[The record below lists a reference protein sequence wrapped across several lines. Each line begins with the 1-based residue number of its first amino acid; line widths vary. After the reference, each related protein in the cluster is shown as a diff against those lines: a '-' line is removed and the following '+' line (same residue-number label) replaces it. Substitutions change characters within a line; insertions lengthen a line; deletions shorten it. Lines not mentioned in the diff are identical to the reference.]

1 MKKIIRR
8 GAAATLAAVTL
19 VTSAAVPV
27 RAAAPR
33 VQVDETMYVNLDY
46 YGTATQI
53 NVVKGCTT
61 NGLTEYTDYGTYDK
75 VVNMTDDTA
84 PEIGDGTVTWKLP
97 DKNSRFYYQCTMPKN
112 SVDLPWTFDVS
123 YKLNGVE
130 ADASKLA
137 GASGL
142 VEVNVKATPNENAKV
157 YYKNN
162 MMLTVLVPVDM
173 EKCYSVDAPGA
184 QVQSVGSY
192 QAAMFA
198 ALPGEDG
205 DFTVRVGTDNYESI
219 GIIMMM
225 VPGTLDDLNH
235 IKDLKEAKDT
245 WREDG
250 NKMYDSMNELLKTM
264 ESMKSEVSS
273 VKGGLANLDQ
283 ARGTV
288 SANRKQIEALSTQ
301 ALSDLQAVTDQT
313 TVMIPYLQTARDAV
327 TDINSNTQAISN
339 TMEDMQDELDR
350 LYDRLG
356 SLSKSLKSASSELN
370 GGLVSQQTQ
379 EEIEKDLAQKT
390 AEIQKI
396 LEQLDKLLGQGNTS
410 LAVTE
415 QEIGSLNQSLATLDG
430 TKLKRI
436 RKTKS
441 VEKEEASAA
450 PDAVAG
456 AGDGQTARAAGGA
469 GSTDSADDA
478 DHATTTS
485 SANTTDDAEKVG
497 VAAGAS
503 VSGAEESDS
512 RDSAGRDAAGAGI
525 VSGAAGNQA
534 EKTAESVTKTE
545 EKKENDASTADKTE
559 TGSAKN
565 SGSVSEDTSSSQDAE
580 VNAFGTEVSAD
591 ALTVGPSGEPGS
603 GGVNDASW
611 EDEIGNAEDDVEEA
625 LESLSATGYSAGA
638 MSLVEA
644 TKGIF
649 QQVEQAQ
656 KTAKTIV
663 NQVNG
668 AFQTAG
674 DITGKTGSTL
684 SALRSSTDELINL
697 LDDMRVLIDTTDK
710 YVPTMLDSLSDSEEL
725 MNRLTK
731 ALYTTHDMLSLLND
745 TLISAGD
752 SLDAGTKAMLQGM
765 EKILD
770 KNLTMIDQIA
780 AVREAGESMKST
792 LDEQLDK
799 FEDENNFLNMDPEAD
814 KISFTSSKNP
824 SPNSVQ
830 IVLRTDEISEDDEAT
845 DISDQEADG
854 SSDEGPLKRMWNVLV
869 AIVKAIIEI
878 FQNR

>member
-8 GAAATLAAVTL
+8 GAAATLAAG
-19 VTSAAVPV
+19 AAVPV

-97 DKNSRFYYQCTMPKN
+97 EKNSRFYYQCTMPKN

-142 VEVNVKATPNENAKV
+142 VEVNVKATPNEKAKA

-162 MMLTVLVPVDM
+162 MVLTVLVPVDM

-205 DFTVRVGTDNYESI
+205 DFTVRVGTDNYENI
-219 GIIMMM
+219 GVIMMM
-225 VPGTLDDLNH
+225 VPGTLDELNR

-250 NKMYDSMNELLKTM
+250 NKMYDSMNALLKTM
-264 ESMKSEVSS
+264 ESMKSDVSS

-301 ALSDLQAVTDQT
+301 ALADLQAVTDQT

-327 TDINSNTQAISN
+327 TDINSNTQALSN

-356 SLSKSLKSASSELN
+356 SLSKSLRSASDELN
-370 GGLVSQQTQ
+370 KGLVSQQTQ
-379 EEIEKDLAQKT
+379 DAIEKDIVQRT
-390 AEIQKI
+390 AEVQKI
-396 LEQLDKLLGQGNTS
+396 LEELDKLLGQGNTS

-415 QEIGSLNQSLATLDG
+415 QGIGSLNQSLATLDG
-430 TKLKRI
+430 MKLKRI
-436 RKTKS
+436 RKMKS
-441 VEKEEASAA
+441 AEKEETSVSSEAAS
-450 PDAVAG
+450 G
-456 AGDGQTARAAGGA
+456 NGNGQTAGAAGSA
-469 GSTDSADDA
+469 DITDSAGAA
-478 DHATTTS
+478 DHAKTTG
-485 SANTTDDAEKVG
+485 SANTTDDAEM
-497 VAAGAS
+497 AAGTSAS
-503 VSGAEESDS
+503 GSAGTESK
-512 RDSAGRDAAGAGI
+512 DSAEQEAAGAGSA
-525 VSGAAGNQA
+525 SGAAGNQA
-534 EKTAESVTKTE
+534 EKAAESATKTE
-545 EKKENDASTADKTE
+545 DK
-559 TGSAKN
+559 
-565 SGSVSEDTSSSQDAE
+565 DAE
-580 VNAFGTEVSAD
+580 VNAFGTEVSAG
-591 ALTVGPSGEPGS
+591 ALTAGPSGEPGS

-625 LESLSATGYSAGA
+625 LESLSATTYSADA
-638 MSLVEA
+638 ASLVEE

-649 QQVEQAQ
+649 QKVEQAQ

-663 NQVNG
+663 NKVNG
-668 AFQTAG
+668 AFKTAG

-725 MNRLTK
+725 MNRLTR

-752 SLDAGTKAMLQGM
+752 SLDAGTKATLQGM

-770 KNLTMIDQIA
+770 KNLTMIDQLA
-780 AVREAGESMKST
+780 AVREAGEDMKST
-792 LDEQLDK
+792 LDEQIDK
-799 FEDENNFLNMDPEAD
+799 FEDENNFLNIDPEAE

-830 IVLRTDEISEDDEAT
+830 IVLRTDEISDDDEST

-854 SSDEGPLKRMWNVLV
+854 SSEEGPLKRMWNVLV

>member
-97 DKNSRFYYQCTMPKN
+97 EKNSRFYYQCTMPKN

-142 VEVNVKATPNENAKV
+142 VEVNVKATPNEEAKA

-162 MMLTVLVPVDM
+162 MVLTVLVPVDM

-205 DFTVRVGTDNYESI
+205 DFTVRVGTDKYENI
-219 GIIMMM
+219 GVIMMM
-225 VPGTLDDLNH
+225 VPGTLDELNR

-250 NKMYDSMNELLKTM
+250 NKMYDSMNALLKTM
-264 ESMKSEVSS
+264 ESMKSDVSG

-301 ALSDLQAVTDQT
+301 ALADLQAVTDQT
-313 TVMIPYLQTARDAV
+313 TVMIPYLQTARDTV
-327 TDINSNTQAISN
+327 TDINSNTQALSN

-356 SLSKSLKSASSELN
+356 GLSKSLRSAADELN
-370 GGLVSQQTQ
+370 KGLLSQQSQ
-379 EEIEKDLAQKT
+379 EAIEKELAQKT
-390 AEIQKI
+390 AETQKI
-396 LEQLDKLLGQGNTS
+396 LEQIDQLLGEGTTS
-410 LAVTE
+410 LTATE
-415 QEIGSLNQSLATLDG
+415 QGAESLNQSLDALDG

-436 RKTKS
+436 RKTK
-441 VEKEEASAA
+441 
-450 PDAVAG
+450 
-456 AGDGQTARAAGGA
+456 TA
-469 GSTDSADDA
+469 
-478 DHATTTS
+478 
-485 SANTTDDAEKVG
+485 N
-497 VAAGAS
+497 
-503 VSGAEESDS
+503 AEET
-512 RDSAGRDAAGAGI
+512 AA
-525 VSGAAGNQA
+525 
-534 EKTAESVTKTE
+534 
-545 EKKENDASTADKTE
+545 
-559 TGSAKN
+559 
-565 SGSVSEDTSSSQDAE
+565 DTSSSAAGTENGTEADITSGNSSEKEAAVSGTEETAEDKKDTGDSASKDSEDAQ
-580 VNAFGTEVSAD
+580 VNAFGTEASSEE
-591 ALTVGPSGEPGS
+591 LTVGPSGEPGS

-611 EDEIGNAEDDVEEA
+611 EDEIGNAEDDVEES
-625 LESLSATGYSAGA
+625 LQSLSSTTYAAGVK
-638 MSLVEA
+638 SLVES

-649 QQVEQAQ
+649 QKIEEMQ
-656 KTAKTIV
+656 KSAKEVV
-663 NQVNG
+663 NRVNG

-674 DITGKTGSTL
+674 DISGKTGSTL

-697 LDDMRVLIDTTDK
+697 LDDMRVLIETTDK

-731 ALYTTHDMLSLLND
+731 TLYTTHDMLSLLND

-752 SLDAGTKAMLQGM
+752 SLDAGTKATLQGM
-765 EKILD
+765 EKLLD
-770 KNLTMIDQIA
+770 KNLTMIDNISA
-780 AVREAGESMKST
+780 IREAGDSMKST

-830 IVLRTDEISEDDEAT
+830 IVLRTDEISDDDDAT
-845 DISDQEADG
+845 DISDQESTSD
-854 SSDEGPLKRMWNVLV
+854 SDEGPLKRMWNVLV
-869 AIVKAIIEI
+869 AIVKAIIQI

>member
-19 VTSAAVPV
+19 ITSAAVPV

-97 DKNSRFYYQCTMPKN
+97 EKNSRFYYQCTMPKN

-142 VEVNVKATPNENAKV
+142 VEVNVKATPNEKAKA

-162 MMLTVLVPVDM
+162 MVLTVLVPVDM

-205 DFTVRVGTDNYESI
+205 DFTVRVGTDNYENI
-219 GIIMMM
+219 GVIMMM
-225 VPGTLDDLNH
+225 VPGTLDELNR

-250 NKMYDSMNELLKTM
+250 NKMYDSMNALLKTM
-264 ESMKSEVSS
+264 ESMKSDVSG

-301 ALSDLQAVTDQT
+301 ALADLQAVTDQT

-327 TDINSNTQAISN
+327 TDINSNTQALSN

-356 SLSKSLKSASSELN
+356 GLSKSLRSAADELN
-370 GGLVSQQTQ
+370 KGLLSQQSQ
-379 EEIEKDLAQKT
+379 EAIEKDLAQKT
-390 AEIQKI
+390 AETQKI
-396 LEQLDKLLGQGNTS
+396 LEQIDQLLGEGTTS
-410 LAVTE
+410 LTATE
-415 QEIGSLNQSLATLDG
+415 QGAESLNQSLDALDG

-436 RKTKS
+436 RKTK
-441 VEKEEASAA
+441 
-450 PDAVAG
+450 
-456 AGDGQTARAAGGA
+456 TA
-469 GSTDSADDA
+469 
-478 DHATTTS
+478 
-485 SANTTDDAEKVG
+485 N
-497 VAAGAS
+497 
-503 VSGAEESDS
+503 AEET
-512 RDSAGRDAAGAGI
+512 AA
-525 VSGAAGNQA
+525 
-534 EKTAESVTKTE
+534 
-545 EKKENDASTADKTE
+545 
-559 TGSAKN
+559 
-565 SGSVSEDTSSSQDAE
+565 DTSSSAAGTENGTEADITSGNSSEKEAAVSGTEETAEDKKDAGDSASKDSE
-580 VNAFGTEVSAD
+580 DAQVNAFGTEASSEE
-591 ALTVGPSGEPGS
+591 LTVGPSGEPGS

-611 EDEIGNAEDDVEEA
+611 EDEIGNAEDDVEES
-625 LESLSATGYSAGA
+625 LQSLSSTTYAAGVK
-638 MSLVEA
+638 SLVES

-649 QQVEQAQ
+649 QKIEEMQ
-656 KTAKTIV
+656 KSAKEVV
-663 NQVNG
+663 NRVNG

-674 DITGKTGSTL
+674 DISGKTGSTL

-697 LDDMRVLIDTTDK
+697 LDDMRVLIETTDK

-731 ALYTTHDMLSLLND
+731 TLYTTHDMLSLLND

-752 SLDAGTKAMLQGM
+752 SLDAGTKATLQGM
-765 EKILD
+765 EKLLD
-770 KNLTMIDQIA
+770 KNLTMIDNISA
-780 AVREAGESMKST
+780 IREAGDSMKST

-830 IVLRTDEISEDDEAT
+830 IVLRTDEISDDDDAT
-845 DISDQEADG
+845 DISDQESTSD
-854 SSDEGPLKRMWNVLV
+854 SDEGPLKRMWNVLV
-869 AIVKAIIEI
+869 AIVKAIIQI

>member
-1 MKKIIRR
+1 
-8 GAAATLAAVTL
+8 
-19 VTSAAVPV
+19 
-27 RAAAPR
+27 
-33 VQVDETMYVNLDY
+33 MYVNLDY

-97 DKNSRFYYQCTMPKN
+97 EKNSRFYYQCTMPKN

-142 VEVNVKATPNENAKV
+142 VEVNVKATPNEEAKA

-162 MMLTVLVPVDM
+162 MVLTVLVPVDM

-205 DFTVRVGTDNYESI
+205 DFTVRVGTDKYENI
-219 GIIMMM
+219 GVIMMM
-225 VPGTLDDLNH
+225 VPGTLDELNR

-250 NKMYDSMNELLKTM
+250 NKMYDSMNALLKTM
-264 ESMKSEVSS
+264 ESMKSDVSG

-301 ALSDLQAVTDQT
+301 ALADLQAVTDQT

-327 TDINSNTQAISN
+327 TDINSNTQALSN

-356 SLSKSLKSASSELN
+356 GLSKSLRSAADELN
-370 GGLVSQQTQ
+370 KGLLSQQSQ
-379 EEIEKDLAQKT
+379 EAIEKELAQKT
-390 AEIQKI
+390 AETQKI
-396 LEQLDKLLGQGNTS
+396 LEQIDQLLGEGTTS
-410 LAVTE
+410 LTATE
-415 QEIGSLNQSLATLDG
+415 QGAESLNQSLDALDG

-436 RKTKS
+436 RKTK
-441 VEKEEASAA
+441 
-450 PDAVAG
+450 
-456 AGDGQTARAAGGA
+456 TA
-469 GSTDSADDA
+469 
-478 DHATTTS
+478 
-485 SANTTDDAEKVG
+485 N
-497 VAAGAS
+497 
-503 VSGAEESDS
+503 AEET
-512 RDSAGRDAAGAGI
+512 AA
-525 VSGAAGNQA
+525 
-534 EKTAESVTKTE
+534 
-545 EKKENDASTADKTE
+545 
-559 TGSAKN
+559 
-565 SGSVSEDTSSSQDAE
+565 DTSSSAAGTENGTEADITSGNSSEKEAAVSGTEETAEDKKDTGDSASKDSEDAQ
-580 VNAFGTEVSAD
+580 VNAFGTEASSEE
-591 ALTVGPSGEPGS
+591 LTVGPSGEPGS

-611 EDEIGNAEDDVEEA
+611 EDEIGNAEDDVEES
-625 LESLSATGYSAGA
+625 LQSLSSTTYAAGVK
-638 MSLVEA
+638 SLVES

-649 QQVEQAQ
+649 QKIEEMQ
-656 KTAKTIV
+656 KSAKEVV
-663 NQVNG
+663 NRVNG

-674 DITGKTGSTL
+674 DISGKTGSTL

-697 LDDMRVLIDTTDK
+697 LDDMRVLIETTDK

-731 ALYTTHDMLSLLND
+731 TLYTTHDMLSLLND

-752 SLDAGTKAMLQGM
+752 SLDAGTKATLQGM
-765 EKILD
+765 EKLLD
-770 KNLTMIDQIA
+770 KNLTMIDNISA
-780 AVREAGESMKST
+780 IREAGDSMKST

-824 SPNSVQ
+824 TPNSVQ
-830 IVLRTDEISEDDEAT
+830 IVLRTDEISDDDDAT
-845 DISDQEADG
+845 DISDQESTSD
-854 SSDEGPLKRMWNVLV
+854 SDEGPLKRMWNVLV
-869 AIVKAIIEI
+869 AIVKAIIQI

>member
-97 DKNSRFYYQCTMPKN
+97 EKNSRFYYQCTMPKN

-142 VEVNVKATPNENAKV
+142 VEVNVKATPNEKAKA

-162 MMLTVLVPVDM
+162 MVLTVLVPVDM

-205 DFTVRVGTDNYESI
+205 DFTVRVGTDNYENI
-219 GIIMMM
+219 GVIMMM
-225 VPGTLDDLNH
+225 VPGTLDELNR

-250 NKMYDSMNELLKTM
+250 NKMYDSMNALLKTM
-264 ESMKSEVSS
+264 ESMKSDVSG

-288 SANRKQIEALSTQ
+288 SANRKQIEVLSTQ
-301 ALSDLQAVTDQT
+301 ALADLQAVTDQT

-327 TDINSNTQAISN
+327 TDINSNTQALSN

-356 SLSKSLKSASSELN
+356 GLSKSLRSAADELN
-370 GGLVSQQTQ
+370 KGLLSQQSQ
-379 EEIEKDLAQKT
+379 EAIEKELAQKT
-390 AEIQKI
+390 AETQKI
-396 LEQLDKLLGQGNTS
+396 LEQIDQLLGEGTTS
-410 LAVTE
+410 LTATE
-415 QEIGSLNQSLATLDG
+415 QGAESLNQSLDALDG

-436 RKTKS
+436 RKTK
-441 VEKEEASAA
+441 
-450 PDAVAG
+450 
-456 AGDGQTARAAGGA
+456 TA
-469 GSTDSADDA
+469 
-478 DHATTTS
+478 
-485 SANTTDDAEKVG
+485 N
-497 VAAGAS
+497 
-503 VSGAEESDS
+503 AEET
-512 RDSAGRDAAGAGI
+512 AA
-525 VSGAAGNQA
+525 
-534 EKTAESVTKTE
+534 
-545 EKKENDASTADKTE
+545 
-559 TGSAKN
+559 
-565 SGSVSEDTSSSQDAE
+565 DTSSSAAGTENGTEADITSGNSSEKEAAVSGTEETAEDKKDTGDSASKDSEDAQ
-580 VNAFGTEVSAD
+580 VNAFGTEASSEE
-591 ALTVGPSGEPGS
+591 LTVGPSGEPGS

-611 EDEIGNAEDDVEEA
+611 EDEIGNAEDDVEES
-625 LESLSATGYSAGA
+625 LQSLSSTTYAAGVK
-638 MSLVEA
+638 SLVES

-649 QQVEQAQ
+649 QKIEEMQ
-656 KTAKTIV
+656 KSAKEVV
-663 NQVNG
+663 NRGNG

-674 DITGKTGSTL
+674 DISGKTGSTL

-697 LDDMRVLIDTTDK
+697 LDDMRVLIETTDK

-731 ALYTTHDMLSLLND
+731 TLYTTHDMLSLLND

-752 SLDAGTKAMLQGM
+752 SLDAGTKATLQGM
-765 EKILD
+765 EKLLD
-770 KNLTMIDQIA
+770 KNLTMIDNISA
-780 AVREAGESMKST
+780 IREAGDSMKST

-830 IVLRTDEISEDDEAT
+830 IVLRTDEISDDDDAT
-845 DISDQEADG
+845 DISDQESTSD
-854 SSDEGPLKRMWNVLV
+854 SDEGPLKRMWNVLV
-869 AIVKAIIEI
+869 AIVKAIIQI

>member
-97 DKNSRFYYQCTMPKN
+97 EKNSRFYYQCTMPKN

-142 VEVNVKATPNENAKV
+142 VEVNVKATPNEKAKA

-162 MMLTVLVPVDM
+162 MVLTVLVPVDM

-205 DFTVRVGTDNYESI
+205 DFTVRVGTDNYENI
-219 GIIMMM
+219 GVIMMM
-225 VPGTLDDLNH
+225 VPGTLDELNR

-250 NKMYDSMNELLKTM
+250 NKMYDSMNALLKTM
-264 ESMKSEVSS
+264 ESMKSDVSG

-301 ALSDLQAVTDQT
+301 ALADLQAVTDQT

-327 TDINSNTQAISN
+327 TDINSNTQALSN

-356 SLSKSLKSASSELN
+356 SLSKSLRSASDELN
-370 GGLVSQQTQ
+370 KGLVSQQTQ
-379 EEIEKDLAQKT
+379 DAIEKDIVQRT
-390 AEIQKI
+390 AEVQKI
-396 LEQLDKLLGQGNTS
+396 LEELDKLLGQGNTS

-415 QEIGSLNQSLATLDG
+415 QGIGSLNQSLATLDG
-430 TKLKRI
+430 MKLKRI
-436 RKTKS
+436 RKMKS
-441 VEKEEASAA
+441 AEKEETSVSSEAAS
-450 PDAVAG
+450 G
-456 AGDGQTARAAGGA
+456 NGNGQTAGAAGSA
-469 GSTDSADDA
+469 DITDSAGAA
-478 DHATTTS
+478 DHAKTTG
-485 SANTTDDAEKVG
+485 SANTTDDAEM
-497 VAAGAS
+497 AAGTA
-503 VSGAEESDS
+503 
-512 RDSAGRDAAGAGI
+512 
-525 VSGAAGNQA
+525 SGAAGNQA
-534 EKTAESVTKTE
+534 EKAAESATKTE
-545 EKKENDASTADKTE
+545 DK
-559 TGSAKN
+559 
-565 SGSVSEDTSSSQDAE
+565 DAE
-580 VNAFGTEVSAD
+580 VNAFGTEVSAG
-591 ALTVGPSGEPGS
+591 ALTAGPSGEPGS

-625 LESLSATGYSAGA
+625 LESLSATTYSADA
-638 MSLVEA
+638 ASLVEE

-649 QQVEQAQ
+649 QKVEQAQ

-663 NQVNG
+663 NKVNG
-668 AFQTAG
+668 AFETAG

-710 YVPTMLDSLSDSEEL
+710 YVPTMLDFLSDSEEL
-725 MNRLTK
+725 MNRLTR

-752 SLDAGTKAMLQGM
+752 SLDAGTKATLQGM

-770 KNLTMIDQIA
+770 KNLTMIDQLA
-780 AVREAGESMKST
+780 AVREAGKT
-792 LDEQLDK
+792 
-799 FEDENNFLNMDPEAD
+799 
-814 KISFTSSKNP
+814 
-824 SPNSVQ
+824 
-830 IVLRTDEISEDDEAT
+830 
-845 DISDQEADG
+845 
-854 SSDEGPLKRMWNVLV
+854 
-869 AIVKAIIEI
+869 
-878 FQNR
+878 

>member
-97 DKNSRFYYQCTMPKN
+97 EKNSRFYYQCTMPKN

-142 VEVNVKATPNENAKV
+142 VEVNVKATPNEEAKA

-162 MMLTVLVPVDM
+162 MVLTVLVPVDM

-205 DFTVRVGTDNYESI
+205 DFTVRVGTDKYENI
-219 GIIMMM
+219 GVIMMM
-225 VPGTLDDLNH
+225 VPGTLDELNR

-250 NKMYDSMNELLKTM
+250 NKMYDSMNALLKTM
-264 ESMKSEVSS
+264 ESMKSDVSG
-273 VKGGLANLDQ
+273 VKGGLANLDR

-301 ALSDLQAVTDQT
+301 ALADLQAVTDQT

-327 TDINSNTQAISN
+327 TDINSNTQALSN

-356 SLSKSLKSASSELN
+356 GLSKSLRSAADELN
-370 GGLVSQQTQ
+370 KGLLSQQSQ
-379 EEIEKDLAQKT
+379 EAIEKELAQKT
-390 AEIQKI
+390 AETQKI
-396 LEQLDKLLGQGNTS
+396 LEQIDQLLGEGTTS
-410 LAVTE
+410 LTATE
-415 QEIGSLNQSLATLDG
+415 QGAESLNQSLDALDG

-436 RKTKS
+436 RKTK
-441 VEKEEASAA
+441 
-450 PDAVAG
+450 
-456 AGDGQTARAAGGA
+456 TA
-469 GSTDSADDA
+469 
-478 DHATTTS
+478 
-485 SANTTDDAEKVG
+485 N
-497 VAAGAS
+497 
-503 VSGAEESDS
+503 AEET
-512 RDSAGRDAAGAGI
+512 AA
-525 VSGAAGNQA
+525 
-534 EKTAESVTKTE
+534 
-545 EKKENDASTADKTE
+545 
-559 TGSAKN
+559 
-565 SGSVSEDTSSSQDAE
+565 DTSSSAAGTENGTEADITSGNSSEKEAAVSGTEETAEDKKDTGDSASKDSEDAQ
-580 VNAFGTEVSAD
+580 VNAFGTEASSEE
-591 ALTVGPSGEPGS
+591 LTVGPSGEPGS

-611 EDEIGNAEDDVEEA
+611 EDEIGNAEDDVEE
-625 LESLSATGYSAGA
+625 SLQFLSSTTYAAGVK
-638 MSLVEA
+638 SLVES

-649 QQVEQAQ
+649 QKIEEMQ
-656 KTAKTIV
+656 KSAKEVV
-663 NQVNG
+663 NRVNG

-674 DITGKTGSTL
+674 DISGKTGSTL

-697 LDDMRVLIDTTDK
+697 LDDMRVLIETTDK

-731 ALYTTHDMLSLLND
+731 TLYTTHDMLSLLND

-752 SLDAGTKAMLQGM
+752 SLDAGTKATLQGM
-765 EKILD
+765 EKLLD
-770 KNLTMIDQIA
+770 KNLTMIDNISA
-780 AVREAGESMKST
+780 IREAGDSMKST

-830 IVLRTDEISEDDEAT
+830 IVLRTDEISDDDDAT
-845 DISDQEADG
+845 DISDQESTSD
-854 SSDEGPLKRMWNVLV
+854 SDEGPLKRMWNVLV
-869 AIVKAIIEI
+869 AIVKAIIQI

>member
-97 DKNSRFYYQCTMPKN
+97 EKNSRFYYQCTMPKN

-142 VEVNVKATPNENAKV
+142 VEVNVKATPNEEAKA

-162 MMLTVLVPVDM
+162 MVLTVLVPVDM

-205 DFTVRVGTDNYESI
+205 DFTVRVGTDKYENI
-219 GIIMMM
+219 GVIMMM
-225 VPGTLDDLNH
+225 VPGTLDELNR

-250 NKMYDSMNELLKTM
+250 NKMYDSMNALLKTM
-264 ESMKSEVSS
+264 ESMKSDVSG

-301 ALSDLQAVTDQT
+301 ALADLQAVTDQT
-313 TVMIPYLQTARDAV
+313 TDMIPYLQTARDAV
-327 TDINSNTQAISN
+327 TDINSNTQALSN

-356 SLSKSLKSASSELN
+356 GLSKSLRSAADELN
-370 GGLVSQQTQ
+370 KGLLSQQSQ
-379 EEIEKDLAQKT
+379 EAIEKELAQKT
-390 AEIQKI
+390 AETQKI
-396 LEQLDKLLGQGNTS
+396 LEQIDQLLGEGTTS
-410 LAVTE
+410 LTATE
-415 QEIGSLNQSLATLDG
+415 QGAESLNQSLDALDG

-436 RKTKS
+436 RKTK
-441 VEKEEASAA
+441 
-450 PDAVAG
+450 
-456 AGDGQTARAAGGA
+456 TA
-469 GSTDSADDA
+469 
-478 DHATTTS
+478 
-485 SANTTDDAEKVG
+485 N
-497 VAAGAS
+497 
-503 VSGAEESDS
+503 AEET
-512 RDSAGRDAAGAGI
+512 AA
-525 VSGAAGNQA
+525 
-534 EKTAESVTKTE
+534 
-545 EKKENDASTADKTE
+545 
-559 TGSAKN
+559 
-565 SGSVSEDTSSSQDAE
+565 DTSSSAAGTENGTEADITSGNSSEKEAAVSGTEETAEDKKDTGDSASKDSEDAQ
-580 VNAFGTEVSAD
+580 VNAFGTEASSEE
-591 ALTVGPSGEPGS
+591 LTVGPSGEPGS

-611 EDEIGNAEDDVEEA
+611 EDEIGNAEDDVEES
-625 LESLSATGYSAGA
+625 LQSLSSTTYAAGVK
-638 MSLVEA
+638 SLVES

-649 QQVEQAQ
+649 QKIEEMQ
-656 KTAKTIV
+656 KSAKEVV
-663 NQVNG
+663 NRVNG

-674 DITGKTGSTL
+674 DISGKTGSTL

-697 LDDMRVLIDTTDK
+697 LDDMRVLIETTDK

-725 MNRLTK
+725 MNRLTR

-752 SLDAGTKAMLQGM
+752 SLDAGTKATLQGM

-770 KNLTMIDQIA
+770 KNLTMIDQLA
-780 AVREAGESMKST
+780 AVREAGEDMKST
-792 LDEQLDK
+792 LDEQIDK

-830 IVLRTDEISEDDEAT
+830 IVLRTDEISDDDDAT
-845 DISDQEADG
+845 DISDQESTSD
-854 SSDEGPLKRMWNVLV
+854 SDEGPLKRMWNVLV
-869 AIVKAIIEI
+869 AIVKAIIQI

>member
-97 DKNSRFYYQCTMPKN
+97 EKNSRFYYQCTMPKN

-142 VEVNVKATPNENAKV
+142 VEVNVKATPNEKAKA

-162 MMLTVLVPVDM
+162 MVLTVLVPVDM

-205 DFTVRVGTDNYESI
+205 DFTVRVGTDNYENI
-219 GIIMMM
+219 GVIMMM
-225 VPGTLDDLNH
+225 VPGTLDELNR

-250 NKMYDSMNELLKTM
+250 NKMYDSMNALLKTM
-264 ESMKSEVSS
+264 ESMKSDVSG

-313 TVMIPYLQTARDAV
+313 MVMIPYLQTARDAV
-327 TDINSNTQAISN
+327 TDINSNTQALSN

-356 SLSKSLKSASSELN
+356 SLSKSLRSASDELN
-370 GGLVSQQTQ
+370 KGLVSQQTQ
-379 EEIEKDLAQKT
+379 DAIEKDIVQRT
-390 AEIQKI
+390 AEVQKI
-396 LEQLDKLLGQGNTS
+396 LEELDKLLGQGNTS

-415 QEIGSLNQSLATLDG
+415 QGIGSLNQSLATLDG
-430 TKLKRI
+430 MKLKRI
-436 RKTKS
+436 RKMKS
-441 VEKEEASAA
+441 AEKEETSVSSEAAS
-450 PDAVAG
+450 G
-456 AGDGQTARAAGGA
+456 NGNGQTAGAAGSA
-469 GSTDSADDA
+469 DITDSAGAA
-478 DHATTTS
+478 DHAKTTG
-485 SANTTDDAEKVG
+485 SANTTDDAEM
-497 VAAGAS
+497 AAGTA
-503 VSGAEESDS
+503 
-512 RDSAGRDAAGAGI
+512 
-525 VSGAAGNQA
+525 SGAAGNQA
-534 EKTAESVTKTE
+534 EKAAESATKTE
-545 EKKENDASTADKTE
+545 DK
-559 TGSAKN
+559 
-565 SGSVSEDTSSSQDAE
+565 DAE
-580 VNAFGTEVSAD
+580 VNAFGTEVSAG
-591 ALTVGPSGEPGS
+591 ALTAGPSGEPGS

-625 LESLSATGYSAGA
+625 LESLSATTYSADA
-638 MSLVEA
+638 ASLVEE

-649 QQVEQAQ
+649 QKVEQAQ

-663 NQVNG
+663 NKVNG
-668 AFQTAG
+668 AFETAG

-725 MNRLTK
+725 MNRLTR

-752 SLDAGTKAMLQGM
+752 SLDAGTKATLQGM

-770 KNLTMIDQIA
+770 KNLTMIDQLA
-780 AVREAGESMKST
+780 AVREAGEDMKST
-792 LDEQLDK
+792 LDEQIDK
-799 FEDENNFLNMDPEAD
+799 FEDENNFLNIDPEAE

-830 IVLRTDEISEDDEAT
+830 IVLRTDEISDDDEST

-854 SSDEGPLKRMWNVLV
+854 SSEEGPLKRMWNVLV

>member
-19 VTSAAVPV
+19 VTSAALPV

-97 DKNSRFYYQCTMPKN
+97 EKNSRFYYQCTMPKN

-142 VEVNVKATPNENAKV
+142 VEVNVKATPNEKAKA

-162 MMLTVLVPVDM
+162 MVLTVLVPVDM

-205 DFTVRVGTDNYESI
+205 DFTVRVGTDNYENI
-219 GIIMMM
+219 GVIMMM
-225 VPGTLDDLNH
+225 VPGTLDELNR

-250 NKMYDSMNELLKTM
+250 NKMYDSMNALLKTM
-264 ESMKSEVSS
+264 ESMKSDVSG
-273 VKGGLANLDQ
+273 VKDGLANLDQ

-301 ALSDLQAVTDQT
+301 ALADLQAVTDQT

-327 TDINSNTQAISN
+327 TDINSNTQALSN

-356 SLSKSLKSASSELN
+356 SLSKSLRSASDELN
-370 GGLVSQQTQ
+370 KGLVSQQTQ
-379 EEIEKDLAQKT
+379 DAIEKDIVQRT
-390 AEIQKI
+390 AEVQKI
-396 LEQLDKLLGQGNTS
+396 LEELDKLLGQGNTS

-415 QEIGSLNQSLATLDG
+415 QGIGSLNQSLATLDG
-430 TKLKRI
+430 MKLKRI
-436 RKTKS
+436 RKMKS
-441 VEKEEASAA
+441 AEKEETSVSSEAASEN
-450 PDAVAG
+450 G
-456 AGDGQTARAAGGA
+456 NGQTAGAAGSA
-469 GSTDSADDA
+469 DITDSAGAA
-478 DHATTTS
+478 DHAKTTG
-485 SANTTDDAEKVG
+485 SANTTDDAEM
-497 VAAGAS
+497 AAGTSAS
-503 VSGAEESDS
+503 GSAGTE
-512 RDSAGRDAAGAGI
+512 RKDSAEQEAAGAGTA
-525 VSGAAGNQA
+525 SGAAGNQA
-534 EKTAESVTKTE
+534 EKAAESATKTE
-545 EKKENDASTADKTE
+545 DK
-559 TGSAKN
+559 
-565 SGSVSEDTSSSQDAE
+565 DAE
-580 VNAFGTEVSAD
+580 VNAFGTEVSAG
-591 ALTVGPSGEPGS
+591 ALTAGPSGEPGS

-625 LESLSATGYSAGA
+625 LESLSATTYSADA
-638 MSLVEA
+638 ASLVEE

-649 QQVEQAQ
+649 QKVEQAQ

-663 NQVNG
+663 NKVNG
-668 AFQTAG
+668 AFKTAG

-725 MNRLTK
+725 MNRLTR

-752 SLDAGTKAMLQGM
+752 SLDAGTKATLQGM

-770 KNLTMIDQIA
+770 KNLTMIDQLA
-780 AVREAGESMKST
+780 AVREAGEDMKST
-792 LDEQLDK
+792 LDEQIDK
-799 FEDENNFLNMDPEAD
+799 FEDENNFLNIDPEAE

-830 IVLRTDEISEDDEAT
+830 IVLRTDEISDDDESA

-854 SSDEGPLKRMWNVLV
+854 SSEEGPLKRMWNVLV

>member
-97 DKNSRFYYQCTMPKN
+97 EKNSRFYYQCTMPKN

-142 VEVNVKATPNENAKV
+142 VEVNVKATPNEEAKA

-162 MMLTVLVPVDM
+162 MVLTVLVPVDM

-205 DFTVRVGTDNYESI
+205 DFTVRVGTDKYENI
-219 GIIMMM
+219 GVIMMM
-225 VPGTLDDLNH
+225 VPGTLDELNR

-250 NKMYDSMNELLKTM
+250 NKMYDSMNALLKTM
-264 ESMKSEVSS
+264 ESMKSDVSG
-273 VKGGLANLDQ
+273 VKGGLANLDR

-301 ALSDLQAVTDQT
+301 ALADLQAVTDQT

-327 TDINSNTQAISN
+327 TDINSNTQALSN

-356 SLSKSLKSASSELN
+356 GLSKSLRSAADELN
-370 GGLVSQQTQ
+370 KGLLSQQSQ
-379 EEIEKDLAQKT
+379 EAIEKELAQKT
-390 AEIQKI
+390 AETQKI
-396 LEQLDKLLGQGNTS
+396 LEQIDQLLGEGTTS
-410 LAVTE
+410 LTATE
-415 QEIGSLNQSLATLDG
+415 QGAESLNQSLDALDG

-436 RKTKS
+436 RKTK
-441 VEKEEASAA
+441 
-450 PDAVAG
+450 
-456 AGDGQTARAAGGA
+456 TA
-469 GSTDSADDA
+469 
-478 DHATTTS
+478 
-485 SANTTDDAEKVG
+485 N
-497 VAAGAS
+497 
-503 VSGAEESDS
+503 AEET
-512 RDSAGRDAAGAGI
+512 AA
-525 VSGAAGNQA
+525 
-534 EKTAESVTKTE
+534 
-545 EKKENDASTADKTE
+545 
-559 TGSAKN
+559 
-565 SGSVSEDTSSSQDAE
+565 DTSSSAAGTENGTEADITSGNSSEKEAAVSGTEETAEDKKDTGDSASKDSEDAQ
-580 VNAFGTEVSAD
+580 VNAFGTEASSEE
-591 ALTVGPSGEPGS
+591 LTVGPSGEPGS

-611 EDEIGNAEDDVEEA
+611 EDEIGNAEDDVEES
-625 LESLSATGYSAGA
+625 LQSLSSTTYAAGVK
-638 MSLVEA
+638 SLVES

-649 QQVEQAQ
+649 QKIEEMQ
-656 KTAKTIV
+656 KSAKEV
-663 NQVNG
+663 VSRVNG

-674 DITGKTGSTL
+674 DISGKTGSTL

-697 LDDMRVLIDTTDK
+697 LDDMRVLIETTDK

-731 ALYTTHDMLSLLND
+731 TLYTTHDMLSLLND

-752 SLDAGTKAMLQGM
+752 SLDAGTKATLQGM
-765 EKILD
+765 EKLLD
-770 KNLTMIDQIA
+770 KNLTMIDNISA
-780 AVREAGESMKST
+780 IREAGDSMKST

-830 IVLRTDEISEDDEAT
+830 IVLRTDEISDDDDAT
-845 DISDQEADG
+845 DISDQESTSD
-854 SSDEGPLKRMWNVLV
+854 SDEGPLKRMWNVLV
-869 AIVKAIIEI
+869 AIVKAIIQI

>member
-97 DKNSRFYYQCTMPKN
+97 EKNSRFYYQCTMPKN

-142 VEVNVKATPNENAKV
+142 VEVNVKATPNEKAKA

-162 MMLTVLVPVDM
+162 MVLTVLVPVDM

-205 DFTVRVGTDNYESI
+205 DFTVRVGTDNYENI
-219 GIIMMM
+219 GVIMMM
-225 VPGTLDDLNH
+225 VPGTLDELNR

-250 NKMYDSMNELLKTM
+250 NKMYDSMNALLKTM
-264 ESMKSEVSS
+264 ESMKPDVSG

-283 ARGTV
+283 ARETV

-301 ALSDLQAVTDQT
+301 ALADLQAVTDQT

-327 TDINSNTQAISN
+327 TDINSNTQALSN

-356 SLSKSLKSASSELN
+356 SLSKSLRSASDELN
-370 GGLVSQQTQ
+370 KGLVSQQTQ
-379 EEIEKDLAQKT
+379 DAIEKDIVQRT
-390 AEIQKI
+390 AEVQKI
-396 LEQLDKLLGQGNTS
+396 LEELDKLLGQGNTS

-415 QEIGSLNQSLATLDG
+415 QGIGSLNQSLATLDG
-430 TKLKRI
+430 MKLKRI
-436 RKTKS
+436 RKMKS
-441 VEKEEASAA
+441 AEKEEASVSSEAA
-450 PDAVAG
+450 SG
-456 AGDGQTARAAGGA
+456 NGNGQTAGAAGSA
-469 GSTDSADDA
+469 DITDSAGAA
-478 DHATTTS
+478 DHAKTTG
-485 SANTTDDAEKVG
+485 SANTTDDAEM
-497 VAAGAS
+497 AAGTSAS
-503 VSGAEESDS
+503 GSAGTESK
-512 RDSAGRDAAGAGI
+512 DSAEQEAAGAGSA
-525 VSGAAGNQA
+525 SGAAGNQA
-534 EKTAESVTKTE
+534 EKAAESATKTE
-545 EKKENDASTADKTE
+545 DK
-559 TGSAKN
+559 
-565 SGSVSEDTSSSQDAE
+565 DAE
-580 VNAFGTEVSAD
+580 VNAFGTEVSAG
-591 ALTVGPSGEPGS
+591 ALTAGPSGEPGS

-625 LESLSATGYSAGA
+625 LESLSATTYSADA
-638 MSLVEA
+638 ASLVEE

-649 QQVEQAQ
+649 QKVEQAQ

-663 NQVNG
+663 NKVNG
-668 AFQTAG
+668 AFKTAG

-725 MNRLTK
+725 MNRLTR

-752 SLDAGTKAMLQGM
+752 SLDAGTKATLQGM

-770 KNLTMIDQIA
+770 KNLTMIDQLA
-780 AVREAGESMKST
+780 AVREAGEDMKST
-792 LDEQLDK
+792 LDEQIDK
-799 FEDENNFLNMDPEAD
+799 FEDENNFLNIDPEAE

-830 IVLRTDEISEDDEAT
+830 IVLRTDEISDDDEST

-854 SSDEGPLKRMWNVLV
+854 SSEEGPLKRMWNVLV

>member
-97 DKNSRFYYQCTMPKN
+97 EKNSRFYYQCTMPKN

-142 VEVNVKATPNENAKV
+142 VEVNVKATPNEKAKA

-162 MMLTVLVPVDM
+162 MVLTVLVPVDM

-205 DFTVRVGTDNYESI
+205 DFTVRVGTDNYENI
-219 GIIMMM
+219 GVIMMM
-225 VPGTLDDLNH
+225 VPGTLDELNR

-250 NKMYDSMNELLKTM
+250 NKMYDSMNALLKTM
-264 ESMKSEVSS
+264 ESMKSDVSS

-301 ALSDLQAVTDQT
+301 ALADLQAVTDQT

-327 TDINSNTQAISN
+327 TDINSNTQALSN

-356 SLSKSLKSASSELN
+356 SLSKSLRSASDELN
-370 GGLVSQQTQ
+370 KGLVSQQTQ
-379 EEIEKDLAQKT
+379 DAIEKDIVQRT
-390 AEIQKI
+390 AEVQKI
-396 LEQLDKLLGQGNTS
+396 LEELDKLLGQGNTS
-410 LAVTE
+410 LTVTE
-415 QEIGSLNQSLATLDG
+415 QGIGSLNQSLATLDG
-430 TKLKRI
+430 MKLKRI
-436 RKTKS
+436 RKMKS
-441 VEKEEASAA
+441 AEKEETSVSSEAAS
-450 PDAVAG
+450 G
-456 AGDGQTARAAGGA
+456 HGNGQTAGAAGSA
-469 GSTDSADDA
+469 DITDSAGAA
-478 DHATTTS
+478 DHAKTTG
-485 SANTTDDAEKVG
+485 SANTTDDAEM
-497 VAAGAS
+497 AAGTSAS
-503 VSGAEESDS
+503 GSAGTESK
-512 RDSAGRDAAGAGI
+512 DSAEQEAAGAGSA
-525 VSGAAGNQA
+525 SGAAGNQA
-534 EKTAESVTKTE
+534 EKAAESATKTE
-545 EKKENDASTADKTE
+545 DK
-559 TGSAKN
+559 
-565 SGSVSEDTSSSQDAE
+565 DAE
-580 VNAFGTEVSAD
+580 VNAFGTEVSAG
-591 ALTVGPSGEPGS
+591 ALTAGPSGEPGS

-625 LESLSATGYSAGA
+625 LESLSATTYSADA
-638 MSLVEA
+638 ASLVEE

-649 QQVEQAQ
+649 QKVEQAQ

-663 NQVNG
+663 NKVNG
-668 AFQTAG
+668 AFKTAG

-725 MNRLTK
+725 MNRLTR

-752 SLDAGTKAMLQGM
+752 SLDAGTKATLQGM

-770 KNLTMIDQIA
+770 KNLTMIDQLA
-780 AVREAGESMKST
+780 EAGEDMKST
-792 LDEQLDK
+792 LDEQIDK
-799 FEDENNFLNMDPEAD
+799 FEDENNFLNIDPEAE

-830 IVLRTDEISEDDEAT
+830 IVLRTDEISDDDEST

-854 SSDEGPLKRMWNVLV
+854 SSEEGPLKRMWNVLV

>member
-97 DKNSRFYYQCTMPKN
+97 EKNSRFYYQCTMPKN

-142 VEVNVKATPNENAKV
+142 VEVNVKATPNEKAKA

-162 MMLTVLVPVDM
+162 MVLTVLVPVDM

-205 DFTVRVGTDNYESI
+205 DFTVRVGTDNYENI
-219 GIIMMM
+219 GVIMMM
-225 VPGTLDDLNH
+225 VPGTLDELNR

-250 NKMYDSMNELLKTM
+250 NKMYDSMNALLKTM
-264 ESMKSEVSS
+264 ESMKSDVSG

-301 ALSDLQAVTDQT
+301 ALADLQAVTDQT

-327 TDINSNTQAISN
+327 TDINSNTQALSN

-356 SLSKSLKSASSELN
+356 SLSKSLRSASDELN
-370 GGLVSQQTQ
+370 KGLVSQQTQ
-379 EEIEKDLAQKT
+379 DAIEKDIVQRT
-390 AEIQKI
+390 AEVQKI
-396 LEQLDKLLGQGNTS
+396 LEELDKLLGQGNTS

-415 QEIGSLNQSLATLDG
+415 QGIGSLNQSLATLDG
-430 TKLKRI
+430 MKLKRI
-436 RKTKS
+436 RKMKS
-441 VEKEEASAA
+441 AEKEEASVSSEAA
-450 PDAVAG
+450 SG
-456 AGDGQTARAAGGA
+456 NGNGQTAGAAGSA
-469 GSTDSADDA
+469 DITDSAGDA
-478 DHATTTS
+478 DHAKTTG
-485 SANTTDDAEKVG
+485 SANTTDDAEM
-497 VAAGAS
+497 AAGTA
-503 VSGAEESDS
+503 
-512 RDSAGRDAAGAGI
+512 
-525 VSGAAGNQA
+525 SGAAGNQA
-534 EKTAESVTKTE
+534 EKAAESATKTE
-545 EKKENDASTADKTE
+545 DK
-559 TGSAKN
+559 
-565 SGSVSEDTSSSQDAE
+565 DAE
-580 VNAFGTEVSAD
+580 VNAFGTEVSAGT
-591 ALTVGPSGEPGS
+591 LTAGPSGEPGS

-625 LESLSATGYSAGA
+625 LESLSATTYSTDAA
-638 MSLVEA
+638 SLVEE

-649 QQVEQAQ
+649 QKVEQAQ

-663 NQVNG
+663 NKVNG
-668 AFQTAG
+668 AFETAG

-725 MNRLTK
+725 MNRLTR

-752 SLDAGTKAMLQGM
+752 SLDAGTKATLQGM

-770 KNLTMIDQIA
+770 KNLTMIDQLA
-780 AVREAGESMKST
+780 AVREAGEDMKST
-792 LDEQLDK
+792 LDEQIDK
-799 FEDENNFLNMDPEAD
+799 FEDENNFLNIDPEAE

-830 IVLRTDEISEDDEAT
+830 IVLRTDEISDDDESA

-854 SSDEGPLKRMWNVLV
+854 SSEEGPLKRMWNVLV

>member
-33 VQVDETMYVNLDY
+33 LQVDETMYVNLDY

-97 DKNSRFYYQCTMPKN
+97 EKNSRFYYQCTMPKN

-142 VEVNVKATPNENAKV
+142 VEVNVKATPNEKAKA

-162 MMLTVLVPVDM
+162 MVLTVLVPVDM

-205 DFTVRVGTDNYESI
+205 DFTVRVGTDNYENI
-219 GIIMMM
+219 GVIMMM
-225 VPGTLDDLNH
+225 VPGTLDELNR

-250 NKMYDSMNELLKTM
+250 NKMYDSMNALLKTM
-264 ESMKSEVSS
+264 ESMKSDVSG

-301 ALSDLQAVTDQT
+301 ALADLQAVTDQT

-327 TDINSNTQAISN
+327 TDINSNTQALSN

-356 SLSKSLKSASSELN
+356 GLSKSLRSAADELN
-370 GGLVSQQTQ
+370 KGLLSQQSQ
-379 EEIEKDLAQKT
+379 EAIEKELAQKT
-390 AEIQKI
+390 AETQKI
-396 LEQLDKLLGQGNTS
+396 LEQIDQLLGEGTTS
-410 LAVTE
+410 LTATE
-415 QEIGSLNQSLATLDG
+415 QGAESLNQSLDALDG

-436 RKTKS
+436 RKTK
-441 VEKEEASAA
+441 
-450 PDAVAG
+450 
-456 AGDGQTARAAGGA
+456 TA
-469 GSTDSADDA
+469 
-478 DHATTTS
+478 
-485 SANTTDDAEKVG
+485 N
-497 VAAGAS
+497 
-503 VSGAEESDS
+503 AEET
-512 RDSAGRDAAGAGI
+512 AA
-525 VSGAAGNQA
+525 
-534 EKTAESVTKTE
+534 
-545 EKKENDASTADKTE
+545 
-559 TGSAKN
+559 
-565 SGSVSEDTSSSQDAE
+565 DTSSSAAGTENGTEADITSGNSSEKEAAVSGTEETAEDKKDTGDSASKDSEDAQ
-580 VNAFGTEVSAD
+580 VNAFGTEASSEE
-591 ALTVGPSGEPGS
+591 LTVGPSGEPGS

-611 EDEIGNAEDDVEEA
+611 EDEIGNAEDDVEES
-625 LESLSATGYSAGA
+625 LQSLSSTTYAAGVK
-638 MSLVEA
+638 SLVES

-649 QQVEQAQ
+649 QKIEEMQ
-656 KTAKTIV
+656 KSAKEVV
-663 NQVNG
+663 NRVNG

-674 DITGKTGSTL
+674 DISGKTGSTL

-697 LDDMRVLIDTTDK
+697 LDDMRVLIETTDK

-731 ALYTTHDMLSLLND
+731 TLYTTHDMLSLLND

-752 SLDAGTKAMLQGM
+752 SLDAGTKATLQGM
-765 EKILD
+765 EKLLD
-770 KNLTMIDQIA
+770 KNLTMIDNISA
-780 AVREAGESMKST
+780 IREAGDSMKST

-830 IVLRTDEISEDDEAT
+830 IVLRTDEISDDDDAT
-845 DISDQEADG
+845 DISDQESTSD
-854 SSDEGPLKRMWNVLV
+854 SDEGPLKRMWNVLV
-869 AIVKAIIEI
+869 AIVKAIIQI

>member
-97 DKNSRFYYQCTMPKN
+97 EKNSRFYYQCTMPKN

-142 VEVNVKATPNENAKV
+142 VEVNVKATPNEKAKA

-162 MMLTVLVPVDM
+162 MVLTVLVPVDM

-198 ALPGEDG
+198 ALPSEDG
-205 DFTVRVGTDNYESI
+205 DFTVRVGTDNYENI
-219 GIIMMM
+219 GVIMMM
-225 VPGTLDDLNH
+225 VPGTLDELNR

-250 NKMYDSMNELLKTM
+250 NKMYDSMNALLKTM
-264 ESMKSEVSS
+264 ESMKSDVSG

-301 ALSDLQAVTDQT
+301 ALADLQAVTDQT

-327 TDINSNTQAISN
+327 TDINSNTQALSN

-356 SLSKSLKSASSELN
+356 GLSKSLRSAADELN
-370 GGLVSQQTQ
+370 KGLLSQQSQ
-379 EEIEKDLAQKT
+379 EAIEKDLAQKT
-390 AEIQKI
+390 AETQKI
-396 LEQLDKLLGQGNTS
+396 LEQIDQLLGEGTTS
-410 LAVTE
+410 LTATE
-415 QEIGSLNQSLATLDG
+415 QGAESLNQSLDALDG

-436 RKTKS
+436 RKTK
-441 VEKEEASAA
+441 
-450 PDAVAG
+450 
-456 AGDGQTARAAGGA
+456 TA
-469 GSTDSADDA
+469 
-478 DHATTTS
+478 
-485 SANTTDDAEKVG
+485 N
-497 VAAGAS
+497 
-503 VSGAEESDS
+503 AEET
-512 RDSAGRDAAGAGI
+512 AA
-525 VSGAAGNQA
+525 
-534 EKTAESVTKTE
+534 
-545 EKKENDASTADKTE
+545 
-559 TGSAKN
+559 
-565 SGSVSEDTSSSQDAE
+565 DTSSSAAGTENGTEADITSGNSSEKEAAVSGTEETAEDKKDTGDSASKDSEDAQ
-580 VNAFGTEVSAD
+580 VNAFGTEASSEE
-591 ALTVGPSGEPGS
+591 LTVGPSGEPGS

-611 EDEIGNAEDDVEEA
+611 EDEIGNAEDDVEES
-625 LESLSATGYSAGA
+625 LQSLSSTTYAAGVK
-638 MSLVEA
+638 SLVES

-649 QQVEQAQ
+649 QKIEEMQ
-656 KTAKTIV
+656 KSAKEVV
-663 NQVNG
+663 NRVNG

-674 DITGKTGSTL
+674 DISGKTGSTL

-697 LDDMRVLIDTTDK
+697 LDDMRVLIETTDK

-731 ALYTTHDMLSLLND
+731 TLYTTHDMLSLLND

-752 SLDAGTKAMLQGM
+752 SLDAGTKATLQGM
-765 EKILD
+765 EKLLD
-770 KNLTMIDQIA
+770 KNLTMIDNISA
-780 AVREAGESMKST
+780 IREAGDSMKST

-830 IVLRTDEISEDDEAT
+830 IVLRTDEISDNDDAT
-845 DISDQEADG
+845 DISDQESTSD
-854 SSDEGPLKRMWNVLV
+854 SDEGPLKRMWNVLV
-869 AIVKAIIEI
+869 AIVKAIIQI

>member
-97 DKNSRFYYQCTMPKN
+97 EKNSRFYYQCTMPKN

-142 VEVNVKATPNENAKV
+142 VEVNVKATPNEKAKA

-162 MMLTVLVPVDM
+162 MVLTVLVPVDM

-205 DFTVRVGTDNYESI
+205 DFTVRVGTDNYENI
-219 GIIMMM
+219 GVIMMM
-225 VPGTLDDLNH
+225 VPGTLDELNR

-250 NKMYDSMNELLKTM
+250 NKMYDSMNALLKTM
-264 ESMKSEVSS
+264 ESMKSDVSS

-301 ALSDLQAVTDQT
+301 ALADLQAVTDQT

-327 TDINSNTQAISN
+327 TDINSNTQALSN

-356 SLSKSLKSASSELN
+356 SLSKSLRSASDELN
-370 GGLVSQQTQ
+370 KGLVSQQTQ
-379 EEIEKDLAQKT
+379 DAIEKDIVQRT
-390 AEIQKI
+390 AEVQKI
-396 LEQLDKLLGQGNTS
+396 LEELDKLLGQGNTS

-415 QEIGSLNQSLATLDG
+415 QGIGSLNQSLATLDG
-430 TKLKRI
+430 MKLKRI
-436 RKTKS
+436 RKMKS
-441 VEKEEASAA
+441 AEKEETSVSSEAAS
-450 PDAVAG
+450 G
-456 AGDGQTARAAGGA
+456 NGNGQTAGAAGSA
-469 GSTDSADDA
+469 DITDSAGAA
-478 DHATTTS
+478 DHAKTTG
-485 SANTTDDAEKVG
+485 SANTTDDAEM
-497 VAAGAS
+497 AAGTA
-503 VSGAEESDS
+503 
-512 RDSAGRDAAGAGI
+512 
-525 VSGAAGNQA
+525 SGAAGNQA
-534 EKTAESVTKTE
+534 EKAAESATKTE
-545 EKKENDASTADKTE
+545 DK
-559 TGSAKN
+559 
-565 SGSVSEDTSSSQDAE
+565 DAE
-580 VNAFGTEVSAD
+580 VNAFGTEVSAG
-591 ALTVGPSGEPGS
+591 ALTAGPSGEPGS

-625 LESLSATGYSAGA
+625 LESLSATTYSADA
-638 MSLVEA
+638 ASLVEE

-649 QQVEQAQ
+649 QKVEQAQ

-663 NQVNG
+663 NKVNG
-668 AFQTAG
+668 AFKTAG

-725 MNRLTK
+725 MNRLTR

-752 SLDAGTKAMLQGM
+752 SLDAGTKATLQGM

-770 KNLTMIDQIA
+770 KNLTMIDQLA
-780 AVREAGESMKST
+780 AVREAGEDMKST
-792 LDEQLDK
+792 LDEQIDK
-799 FEDENNFLNMDPEAD
+799 FEDENNFLNIDPEAE

-830 IVLRTDEISEDDEAT
+830 IVLRTDEISDDDEST

-854 SSDEGPLKRMWNVLV
+854 SSEEGPLKRMWNVLV

>member
-8 GAAATLAAVTL
+8 GAAATLAALTL

-97 DKNSRFYYQCTMPKN
+97 EKNSRFYYQCTMPKN

-142 VEVNVKATPNENAKV
+142 VEVNVKATPNEKAKA

-162 MMLTVLVPVDM
+162 MVLTVLVPVDM

-205 DFTVRVGTDNYESI
+205 DFTVRVGTDNYENI
-219 GIIMMM
+219 GVIMMM
-225 VPGTLDDLNH
+225 VPGTLDELNR

-250 NKMYDSMNELLKTM
+250 NKMYDSMNALLKTM
-264 ESMKSEVSS
+264 ESMKSDVSG

-301 ALSDLQAVTDQT
+301 ALADLQAVTDQT

-327 TDINSNTQAISN
+327 TDINSNTQALSN

-356 SLSKSLKSASSELN
+356 SLSKSLRSASDELN
-370 GGLVSQQTQ
+370 KGLVSQQTQ
-379 EEIEKDLAQKT
+379 DAIVKDIVQQT
-390 AEIQKI
+390 AEVQKI
-396 LEQLDKLLGQGNTS
+396 LEELDKLLGQGNTS

-415 QEIGSLNQSLATLDG
+415 QGIGSLNQSLATLDG
-430 TKLKRI
+430 IKLKRI
-436 RKTKS
+436 RKMKS
-441 VEKEEASAA
+441 AEKEETSVSSEAAS
-450 PDAVAG
+450 G
-456 AGDGQTARAAGGA
+456 NGNGQTAGAAGSA
-469 GSTDSADDA
+469 DITDSAGAA
-478 DHATTTS
+478 DHAKTTG
-485 SANTTDDAEKVG
+485 SANTTDDAEM
-497 VAAGAS
+497 AAGTA
-503 VSGAEESDS
+503 
-512 RDSAGRDAAGAGI
+512 
-525 VSGAAGNQA
+525 SGAAGNQA
-534 EKTAESVTKTE
+534 EKAAESATKTE
-545 EKKENDASTADKTE
+545 DK
-559 TGSAKN
+559 
-565 SGSVSEDTSSSQDAE
+565 DAE
-580 VNAFGTEVSAD
+580 VNAFGTEVSAG
-591 ALTVGPSGEPGS
+591 ALTAGPSGEPGS

-625 LESLSATGYSAGA
+625 LESLSATTYSADA
-638 MSLVEA
+638 ASLVEE

-649 QQVEQAQ
+649 QKVEQAQ

-663 NQVNG
+663 NKVNG
-668 AFQTAG
+668 AFKTAG

-725 MNRLTK
+725 MNRLTR

-752 SLDAGTKAMLQGM
+752 SLDAGTKATLQGM

-770 KNLTMIDQIA
+770 KNLTMIDQLA
-780 AVREAGESMKST
+780 AVREAGEDMKST
-792 LDEQLDK
+792 LDEQIDK
-799 FEDENNFLNMDPEAD
+799 FEDENNFLNIDPEAE

-830 IVLRTDEISEDDEAT
+830 IVLRTDEISDDDEST
-845 DISDQEADG
+845 DNSDQEADG
-854 SSDEGPLKRMWNVLV
+854 SSEEGPLKRMWNVLV

>member
-97 DKNSRFYYQCTMPKN
+97 EKNSRFYYQCTMPKN

-142 VEVNVKATPNENAKV
+142 VEVNVKATPNEKAKA

-162 MMLTVLVPVDM
+162 MVLTVLVPVDM

-198 ALPGEDG
+198 ALPSEDG
-205 DFTVRVGTDNYESI
+205 DFTVRVGTDNYENI
-219 GIIMMM
+219 GVIMMM
-225 VPGTLDDLNH
+225 VPGTLDELNR

-250 NKMYDSMNELLKTM
+250 NKMYDSMNALLKTM
-264 ESMKSEVSS
+264 ESMKSDVSG

-301 ALSDLQAVTDQT
+301 ALADLQAVTDQT

-327 TDINSNTQAISN
+327 TDINSNTQALSN

-356 SLSKSLKSASSELN
+356 GLSKSLRSAADELN
-370 GGLVSQQTQ
+370 KGLLSQQSQ
-379 EEIEKDLAQKT
+379 EAIEKDLAQKT
-390 AEIQKI
+390 AETQKI
-396 LEQLDKLLGQGNTS
+396 LEQIDQLLGEGTTS
-410 LAVTE
+410 LTATE
-415 QEIGSLNQSLATLDG
+415 QGAESLNQSLDALDG

-436 RKTKS
+436 RKTK
-441 VEKEEASAA
+441 
-450 PDAVAG
+450 
-456 AGDGQTARAAGGA
+456 TA
-469 GSTDSADDA
+469 
-478 DHATTTS
+478 
-485 SANTTDDAEKVG
+485 N
-497 VAAGAS
+497 
-503 VSGAEESDS
+503 AEET
-512 RDSAGRDAAGAGI
+512 AA
-525 VSGAAGNQA
+525 
-534 EKTAESVTKTE
+534 
-545 EKKENDASTADKTE
+545 
-559 TGSAKN
+559 
-565 SGSVSEDTSSSQDAE
+565 DTSSSAAGTENGTEADITSGNSSEKEAAVSGTEETAEDKKDTGDSASKDSEDAQ
-580 VNAFGTEVSAD
+580 VNAFGTEASSEE
-591 ALTVGPSGEPGS
+591 LTVGPSGEPGS

-611 EDEIGNAEDDVEEA
+611 EDEIGNAEDDVEE
-625 LESLSATGYSAGA
+625 SLQSLPSTTYAAGVK
-638 MSLVEA
+638 SLVES

-649 QQVEQAQ
+649 QKIEEMQ
-656 KTAKTIV
+656 KSAKEVV
-663 NQVNG
+663 NRVNG

-674 DITGKTGSTL
+674 DISGKTGSTL

-697 LDDMRVLIDTTDK
+697 LDDMRVLIETTDK

-731 ALYTTHDMLSLLND
+731 TLYTTHDMLSLLND

-752 SLDAGTKAMLQGM
+752 SLDAGTKATLQGM
-765 EKILD
+765 EKLLD
-770 KNLTMIDQIA
+770 KNLTMIDNISA
-780 AVREAGESMKST
+780 IREAGDSMKST

-830 IVLRTDEISEDDEAT
+830 IVLRTDEISDDDDAT
-845 DISDQEADG
+845 DISDQESTSD
-854 SSDEGPLKRMWNVLV
+854 SDEGPLKRMWNVLV
-869 AIVKAIIEI
+869 AIVKAIIQI

>member
-97 DKNSRFYYQCTMPKN
+97 EKNSRFYYQCTMPKN

-142 VEVNVKATPNENAKV
+142 VEVNVKATPNEKAKA

-162 MMLTVLVPVDM
+162 MVLTVLVPVDM

-205 DFTVRVGTDNYESI
+205 DFTVRVGTDKYENI
-219 GIIMMM
+219 GVIMMM
-225 VPGTLDDLNH
+225 VPGTLDELNR

-250 NKMYDSMNELLKTM
+250 NKMYDSMNALLKTM
-264 ESMKSEVSS
+264 ESMKSDVSG

-301 ALSDLQAVTDQT
+301 ALADLQAVTDQT

-327 TDINSNTQAISN
+327 TDINSNTQALSN

-356 SLSKSLKSASSELN
+356 GLSKSLRSAADELN
-370 GGLVSQQTQ
+370 KGLLSQQSQ
-379 EEIEKDLAQKT
+379 EAIEKELAQKT
-390 AEIQKI
+390 AETQKI
-396 LEQLDKLLGQGNTS
+396 LEQIDQLLGEGTTS
-410 LAVTE
+410 LTATE
-415 QEIGSLNQSLATLDG
+415 QGAESLNQSLDALDG

-436 RKTKS
+436 RKTK
-441 VEKEEASAA
+441 
-450 PDAVAG
+450 
-456 AGDGQTARAAGGA
+456 TA
-469 GSTDSADDA
+469 
-478 DHATTTS
+478 
-485 SANTTDDAEKVG
+485 N
-497 VAAGAS
+497 
-503 VSGAEESDS
+503 AEET
-512 RDSAGRDAAGAGI
+512 AA
-525 VSGAAGNQA
+525 
-534 EKTAESVTKTE
+534 
-545 EKKENDASTADKTE
+545 
-559 TGSAKN
+559 
-565 SGSVSEDTSSSQDAE
+565 DTSSSAAGTENGTEADITSGNSSEKEAAVSGTEETAEDKKDTGDSASKDSEDAQ
-580 VNAFGTEVSAD
+580 VNAFGTEASSEE
-591 ALTVGPSGEPGS
+591 LTVGPSGEPGS

-611 EDEIGNAEDDVEEA
+611 EDEIGNAEDDVEES
-625 LESLSATGYSAGA
+625 LQSLSSTTYAAGVK
-638 MSLVEA
+638 SLVES

-649 QQVEQAQ
+649 QKIEEMQ
-656 KTAKTIV
+656 KSAKEVV
-663 NQVNG
+663 NRVNG

-674 DITGKTGSTL
+674 DISGKTGSTL

-697 LDDMRVLIDTTDK
+697 LDDMRVLIETTDK

-725 MNRLTK
+725 MNRLTR

-752 SLDAGTKAMLQGM
+752 SLDAGTKATLQGM

-770 KNLTMIDQIA
+770 KNLTMIDQLA
-780 AVREAGESMKST
+780 AVREAGEDMKST
-792 LDEQLDK
+792 LDEQIDK

-830 IVLRTDEISEDDEAT
+830 IVLRTDEISDDDDDAT
-845 DISDQEADG
+845 DISDQESTSD
-854 SSDEGPLKRMWNVLV
+854 SDEGPLKRMWNVLV
-869 AIVKAIIEI
+869 AIVKAIIQI

>member
-97 DKNSRFYYQCTMPKN
+97 EKNSRFYYQCTMPKN

-142 VEVNVKATPNENAKV
+142 VEVNVKATPNEKAKA

-162 MMLTVLVPVDM
+162 MVLTVLVPVDM

-205 DFTVRVGTDNYESI
+205 DFTVRVGTDNYENI
-219 GIIMMM
+219 GVIMMM
-225 VPGTLDDLNH
+225 VPGTLDELNR

-250 NKMYDSMNELLKTM
+250 NKMYDSMNALLKTM
-264 ESMKSEVSS
+264 ESMKSDVSG

-301 ALSDLQAVTDQT
+301 ALADLQAVTDQT
-313 TVMIPYLQTARDAV
+313 TVMIPYLQTARDAM
-327 TDINSNTQAISN
+327 TDINSNTQALSN

-356 SLSKSLKSASSELN
+356 SLSKSLRSASDELN
-370 GGLVSQQTQ
+370 KGLVSQQTQ
-379 EEIEKDLAQKT
+379 DAIEKDIVQRT
-390 AEIQKI
+390 AEVQKI
-396 LEQLDKLLGQGNTS
+396 LEELDKLLGQGNTS

-415 QEIGSLNQSLATLDG
+415 QGIGSLNQSLATLDG
-430 TKLKRI
+430 MKLKRI
-436 RKTKS
+436 CKMKS
-441 VEKEEASAA
+441 AEKEEASVSSEAA
-450 PDAVAG
+450 SG
-456 AGDGQTARAAGGA
+456 NGNGQTAGAAGSA
-469 GSTDSADDA
+469 DITDSAGAA
-478 DHATTTS
+478 DHAKTTG
-485 SANTTDDAEKVG
+485 SANTTDDAEM
-497 VAAGAS
+497 AAGT
-503 VSGAEESDS
+503 ESK
-512 RDSAGRDAAGAGI
+512 DSAEQEAAGAGSA
-525 VSGAAGNQA
+525 SGAAGNQA
-534 EKTAESVTKTE
+534 EKAAESATKTE
-545 EKKENDASTADKTE
+545 DK
-559 TGSAKN
+559 
-565 SGSVSEDTSSSQDAE
+565 DAE
-580 VNAFGTEVSAD
+580 VNAFGTEVSAG
-591 ALTVGPSGEPGS
+591 ALTAGPSGEPGS

-625 LESLSATGYSAGA
+625 LESLSATTYSADA
-638 MSLVEA
+638 ASLVEE

-649 QQVEQAQ
+649 QKVEQAQ

-663 NQVNG
+663 NKVNG
-668 AFQTAG
+668 AFKTAG

-725 MNRLTK
+725 MNRLTR
-731 ALYTTHDMLSLLND
+731 ALYTTHDMLGLLND

-752 SLDAGTKAMLQGM
+752 SLDAGTKATLQGM

-770 KNLTMIDQIA
+770 KNLTMIDQLA
-780 AVREAGESMKST
+780 AVREAGEDMKST
-792 LDEQLDK
+792 LDEQIDK
-799 FEDENNFLNMDPEAD
+799 FEDENNFLNIDPEAE

-830 IVLRTDEISEDDEAT
+830 IVLRTDEISDDDEST

-854 SSDEGPLKRMWNVLV
+854 SSEEGPLKRMWNVLV

>member
-97 DKNSRFYYQCTMPKN
+97 EKNSRFYYQCTMPKN

-130 ADASKLA
+130 ADVSKLA

-142 VEVNVKATPNENAKV
+142 VEVNVKATPNEKAKA

-162 MMLTVLVPVDM
+162 MVLTVLVPVDM

-205 DFTVRVGTDNYESI
+205 DFTVRVGTDNYENI
-219 GIIMMM
+219 GVIMMM
-225 VPGTLDDLNH
+225 VPGTLDELNR

-250 NKMYDSMNELLKTM
+250 NKMYDSMNALLKTM
-264 ESMKSEVSS
+264 ESMKSDVSG

-288 SANRKQIEALSTQ
+288 GANRKQIEALSTQ
-301 ALSDLQAVTDQT
+301 ALADLQAVTDQT

-327 TDINSNTQAISN
+327 TDINSNTQALSN

-356 SLSKSLKSASSELN
+356 SLSKSLRSASDELN
-370 GGLVSQQTQ
+370 KGLVSQQTQ
-379 EEIEKDLAQKT
+379 DAIEKDIVQRT
-390 AEIQKI
+390 AEVQKI
-396 LEQLDKLLGQGNTS
+396 LEELDKLLGQGNTS

-415 QEIGSLNQSLATLDG
+415 QGIGSLNQSLATLDG
-430 TKLKRI
+430 MKLKRI
-436 RKTKS
+436 RKMKS
-441 VEKEEASAA
+441 AEKEETSVSSEAAS
-450 PDAVAG
+450 G
-456 AGDGQTARAAGGA
+456 NGNGQTAGAAGSA
-469 GSTDSADDA
+469 DITDSAGAA
-478 DHATTTS
+478 DHAK
-485 SANTTDDAEKVG
+485 TTDDAEM
-497 VAAGAS
+497 AAGTSAS
-503 VSGAEESDS
+503 GSAGTESK
-512 RDSAGRDAAGAGI
+512 DSAEQEAAGAGTA
-525 VSGAAGNQA
+525 SGAAGNQA
-534 EKTAESVTKTE
+534 EKAAESATKTE
-545 EKKENDASTADKTE
+545 DK
-559 TGSAKN
+559 
-565 SGSVSEDTSSSQDAE
+565 DAE
-580 VNAFGTEVSAD
+580 VNAFGTEVSAG
-591 ALTVGPSGEPGS
+591 ALTAGPSGEPGS

-625 LESLSATGYSAGA
+625 LESLSATTYSADA
-638 MSLVEA
+638 ASLVEE

-649 QQVEQAQ
+649 QKVEQAQ

-663 NQVNG
+663 NKVNG
-668 AFQTAG
+668 AFKTAG

-725 MNRLTK
+725 MNRLTR
-731 ALYTTHDMLSLLND
+731 ALYTTHDMLGLLND

-752 SLDAGTKAMLQGM
+752 SLDAGTKATLQGM

-770 KNLTMIDQIA
+770 KNLTMIDQLA
-780 AVREAGESMKST
+780 AVREAGEDMEST
-792 LDEQLDK
+792 LDEQIDK
-799 FEDENNFLNMDPEAD
+799 FEDENNFLNIDPEAE

-830 IVLRTDEISEDDEAT
+830 IVLRTDEISDDDEST

-854 SSDEGPLKRMWNVLV
+854 SSEEGPLKRMWNVLV

>member
-75 VVNMTDDTA
+75 VVNMTDDTV

-97 DKNSRFYYQCTMPKN
+97 EKNSRFYYQCTMPKN

-142 VEVNVKATPNENAKV
+142 VEVNVKATPNEKAKA

-162 MMLTVLVPVDM
+162 MVLTVLVPVDM

-205 DFTVRVGTDNYESI
+205 DFTVRVGTDNYENI
-219 GIIMMM
+219 GVIMMM
-225 VPGTLDDLNH
+225 VPGTLDELNR

-250 NKMYDSMNELLKTM
+250 NKMYDSMNALLKTM
-264 ESMKSEVSS
+264 ESMKSDVSG

-288 SANRKQIEALSTQ
+288 SANRKQIEVLSTQ
-301 ALSDLQAVTDQT
+301 ALADLQAVTDQT

-327 TDINSNTQAISN
+327 TDINSNTQALSN

-356 SLSKSLKSASSELN
+356 GLSKSLRSAADELN
-370 GGLVSQQTQ
+370 KGLLSQQSQ
-379 EEIEKDLAQKT
+379 EAIEKELAQKT
-390 AEIQKI
+390 AETQKI
-396 LEQLDKLLGQGNTS
+396 LEQIDQLLGEGTTS
-410 LAVTE
+410 LTATE
-415 QEIGSLNQSLATLDG
+415 QGAESLNQSLDALDG

-436 RKTKS
+436 RKTK
-441 VEKEEASAA
+441 
-450 PDAVAG
+450 
-456 AGDGQTARAAGGA
+456 TA
-469 GSTDSADDA
+469 
-478 DHATTTS
+478 
-485 SANTTDDAEKVG
+485 N
-497 VAAGAS
+497 
-503 VSGAEESDS
+503 AEET
-512 RDSAGRDAAGAGI
+512 AA
-525 VSGAAGNQA
+525 
-534 EKTAESVTKTE
+534 
-545 EKKENDASTADKTE
+545 
-559 TGSAKN
+559 
-565 SGSVSEDTSSSQDAE
+565 DTSSSAAGTENGTEADITSGNSSEKEAAVSGTEETAEDKKDTGDSASKDSEDAQ
-580 VNAFGTEVSAD
+580 VNAFGTEASSEE
-591 ALTVGPSGEPGS
+591 LTVGPSGEPGS

-611 EDEIGNAEDDVEEA
+611 EDEIGNAEDDVEES
-625 LESLSATGYSAGA
+625 LQSLSSTTYAAGVK
-638 MSLVEA
+638 SLVES

-649 QQVEQAQ
+649 QKIEEMQ
-656 KTAKTIV
+656 KSAKEVV
-663 NQVNG
+663 NRVNG

-674 DITGKTGSTL
+674 DISGKTGSTL

-697 LDDMRVLIDTTDK
+697 LDDMRVLIETTDK

-731 ALYTTHDMLSLLND
+731 TLYTTHDMLSLLND

-752 SLDAGTKAMLQGM
+752 SLDAGTKATLQGM
-765 EKILD
+765 EKLLD
-770 KNLTMIDQIA
+770 KNLTMIDNISA
-780 AVREAGESMKST
+780 IREAGDSMKST

-830 IVLRTDEISEDDEAT
+830 IVLRTDEISDDDDAT
-845 DISDQEADG
+845 DISDQESTSD
-854 SSDEGPLKRMWNVLV
+854 SDEGPLKRMWNVLV
-869 AIVKAIIEI
+869 AIVKAIIQI

>member
-97 DKNSRFYYQCTMPKN
+97 EKNSRFYYQCTMPKN

-142 VEVNVKATPNENAKV
+142 VEVNVKATPNEKAKA

-162 MMLTVLVPVDM
+162 MVLTVLVPVDM

-205 DFTVRVGTDNYESI
+205 DFTVRVGTDNYENI
-219 GIIMMM
+219 GVIMMM
-225 VPGTLDDLNH
+225 VPGTLDELNR

-250 NKMYDSMNELLKTM
+250 NKMYDSMNALLKTM
-264 ESMKSEVSS
+264 ESMKSDVSG

-301 ALSDLQAVTDQT
+301 ALADLQAVTDQT

-327 TDINSNTQAISN
+327 TDINSNTQALSN

-356 SLSKSLKSASSELN
+356 GLSKSLRSAADELN
-370 GGLVSQQTQ
+370 KGLLSQQSQ
-379 EEIEKDLAQKT
+379 EAIEKELAQKT
-390 AEIQKI
+390 AETQKI
-396 LEQLDKLLGQGNTS
+396 LEQIDQLLGEGTTS
-410 LAVTE
+410 LTATE
-415 QEIGSLNQSLATLDG
+415 QGAESLNQSLDALDG

-436 RKTKS
+436 RKTK
-441 VEKEEASAA
+441 
-450 PDAVAG
+450 
-456 AGDGQTARAAGGA
+456 TA
-469 GSTDSADDA
+469 
-478 DHATTTS
+478 
-485 SANTTDDAEKVG
+485 N
-497 VAAGAS
+497 
-503 VSGAEESDS
+503 AEET
-512 RDSAGRDAAGAGI
+512 AA
-525 VSGAAGNQA
+525 
-534 EKTAESVTKTE
+534 
-545 EKKENDASTADKTE
+545 
-559 TGSAKN
+559 
-565 SGSVSEDTSSSQDAE
+565 DTSSSAAGTENGTEADITSGNSSEKEAAVSGTEETAEDKKDTGDSASKDSEDAQ
-580 VNAFGTEVSAD
+580 VNAFGTEASSEE
-591 ALTVGPSGEPGS
+591 LTVGPSGEPGS

-611 EDEIGNAEDDVEEA
+611 EDEIGNAEDDVEES
-625 LESLSATGYSAGA
+625 LQSLSSTTYEAGVK
-638 MSLVEA
+638 SLVES

-649 QQVEQAQ
+649 QKIEEMQ
-656 KTAKTIV
+656 KSAKEVV
-663 NQVNG
+663 NRVNG

-674 DITGKTGSTL
+674 DISGKTGSTL

-697 LDDMRVLIDTTDK
+697 LDDMRVLIETTDK

-731 ALYTTHDMLSLLND
+731 TLYTTHDMLSLLND

-752 SLDAGTKAMLQGM
+752 SLDAGTKATLQGM
-765 EKILD
+765 EKLLD
-770 KNLTMIDQIA
+770 KNLTMIDNISA
-780 AVREAGESMKST
+780 IREAGDSMKST

-830 IVLRTDEISEDDEAT
+830 IVLRTDEISDDDDAT
-845 DISDQEADG
+845 DISDQESTSD
-854 SSDEGPLKRMWNVLV
+854 SDEGPLKRMWNVLV
-869 AIVKAIIEI
+869 AIVKAIIQI

>member
-97 DKNSRFYYQCTMPKN
+97 EKNSRFYYQCTMPKN

-142 VEVNVKATPNENAKV
+142 VEVNVKATPNEKAKA

-162 MMLTVLVPVDM
+162 MVLTVLVPVDM

-205 DFTVRVGTDNYESI
+205 DFTVRVGTDNYENI
-219 GIIMMM
+219 GVIMMM
-225 VPGTLDDLNH
+225 VPGTLDELNR

-250 NKMYDSMNELLKTM
+250 NKMYDSMNALLKTM
-264 ESMKSEVSS
+264 ESMKSDVSS

-301 ALSDLQAVTDQT
+301 ALADLQAVTDQT

-327 TDINSNTQAISN
+327 TDINSNTQALSN

-356 SLSKSLKSASSELN
+356 SLSKSLRSASDELN
-370 GGLVSQQTQ
+370 KGLVSQQTQ
-379 EEIEKDLAQKT
+379 DAIEKDIVQRT
-390 AEIQKI
+390 AEVQKI
-396 LEQLDKLLGQGNTS
+396 LEELDKLLGQGNTS
-410 LAVTE
+410 LTVTE
-415 QEIGSLNQSLATLDG
+415 QGIGSLNQSLATLDG
-430 TKLKRI
+430 MKLKRI
-436 RKTKS
+436 LKMKS
-441 VEKEEASAA
+441 AEKEETSVSSEAAS
-450 PDAVAG
+450 G
-456 AGDGQTARAAGGA
+456 NGNGQTAGAAGSA
-469 GSTDSADDA
+469 DITDSVGAA
-478 DHATTTS
+478 DHAKTTG
-485 SANTTDDAEKVG
+485 SANTTDDAEM
-497 VAAGAS
+497 AAGTSAS
-503 VSGAEESDS
+503 GSAGTESK
-512 RDSAGRDAAGAGI
+512 DSAEQEAAGAGSA
-525 VSGAAGNQA
+525 SGAAGNQA
-534 EKTAESVTKTE
+534 EKAAESATKTE
-545 EKKENDASTADKTE
+545 DK
-559 TGSAKN
+559 
-565 SGSVSEDTSSSQDAE
+565 DAE
-580 VNAFGTEVSAD
+580 VNAFGTEVSAG
-591 ALTVGPSGEPGS
+591 ALTAGPSGEPGS

-625 LESLSATGYSAGA
+625 LESLSATTYSADA
-638 MSLVEA
+638 ASLVEE

-649 QQVEQAQ
+649 QKVEQAQ

-663 NQVNG
+663 NKVNG
-668 AFQTAG
+668 AFKTAG

-725 MNRLTK
+725 MNRLTR

-752 SLDAGTKAMLQGM
+752 SLDAGTKATLQGM

-770 KNLTMIDQIA
+770 KNLTMIDQLA
-780 AVREAGESMKST
+780 AVREAGEDMKST
-792 LDEQLDK
+792 LDEQIDK
-799 FEDENNFLNMDPEAD
+799 FEDENNFLNIDPEAE

-830 IVLRTDEISEDDEAT
+830 IVLRTDEISDDDEST

-854 SSDEGPLKRMWNVLV
+854 SSEEGPLKRMWNVLV

>member
-97 DKNSRFYYQCTMPKN
+97 EKNSRFYYQCTMPKN

-142 VEVNVKATPNENAKV
+142 VEVNVKATPNEKAKA

-162 MMLTVLVPVDM
+162 MVLTVLVPVDM

-205 DFTVRVGTDNYESI
+205 DFTVRVGTDNYENI
-219 GIIMMM
+219 GVIMMM
-225 VPGTLDDLNH
+225 VPGTLDELNR

-250 NKMYDSMNELLKTM
+250 NKMYDSMNALLKTM
-264 ESMKSEVSS
+264 ESMKSDVSG

-301 ALSDLQAVTDQT
+301 ALADLQAVTDQT

-327 TDINSNTQAISN
+327 TDINSNTQALSN

-356 SLSKSLKSASSELN
+356 SLSKSLRSASDELN
-370 GGLVSQQTQ
+370 KGLVSQQTQ
-379 EEIEKDLAQKT
+379 DAIEKDIVQRT
-390 AEIQKI
+390 AEVQKI
-396 LEQLDKLLGQGNTS
+396 LEELDKLLGQGNTS

-415 QEIGSLNQSLATLDG
+415 QGIGSLNQSLATLDG
-430 TKLKRI
+430 MKLKRI
-436 RKTKS
+436 RKMKS
-441 VEKEEASAA
+441 AEKEETSVSSEAAS
-450 PDAVAG
+450 G
-456 AGDGQTARAAGGA
+456 NGNGQTAGTA
-469 GSTDSADDA
+469 GSADITDSAGAA
-478 DHATTTS
+478 DP
-485 SANTTDDAEKVG
+485 ANTTDDAEM
-497 VAAGAS
+497 AAGTSAS
-503 VSGAEESDS
+503 GSAGTESK
-512 RDSAGRDAAGAGI
+512 DSAEQEAAGAGSA
-525 VSGAAGNQA
+525 SGAAGNQA
-534 EKTAESVTKTE
+534 EKAAESATKTE
-545 EKKENDASTADKTE
+545 DK
-559 TGSAKN
+559 
-565 SGSVSEDTSSSQDAE
+565 DAE
-580 VNAFGTEVSAD
+580 VNAFGTEVSAG
-591 ALTVGPSGEPGS
+591 ALTAGPSGEPGS

-625 LESLSATGYSAGA
+625 LESLSATTYSADA
-638 MSLVEA
+638 ASLVEE

-649 QQVEQAQ
+649 QKVEQAQ

-663 NQVNG
+663 NKVNG
-668 AFQTAG
+668 AFKTAG

-725 MNRLTK
+725 MNRLTR

-752 SLDAGTKAMLQGM
+752 SLDAGTKATLQGM

-770 KNLTMIDQIA
+770 KNLTMIDQLA
-780 AVREAGESMKST
+780 AVREAGEDMKST
-792 LDEQLDK
+792 LDEQIDK
-799 FEDENNFLNMDPEAD
+799 FEDENNFLNIDPEAE

-830 IVLRTDEISEDDEAT
+830 IVLRTDEISDDDEST

-854 SSDEGPLKRMWNVLV
+854 SSEEGPLKRMWNVLV

>member
-1 MKKIIRR
+1 MKKIVRR

-97 DKNSRFYYQCTMPKN
+97 EKNSRFYYQCTMPKN

-142 VEVNVKATPNENAKV
+142 VEVNVKATPNEKAKA

-162 MMLTVLVPVDM
+162 MVLTVLVPVDM

-205 DFTVRVGTDNYESI
+205 DFTVRVGTDKYENI
-219 GIIMMM
+219 GVIMMM
-225 VPGTLDDLNH
+225 VPGTLDELNR

-250 NKMYDSMNELLKTM
+250 NKMYDSMNALLKTM
-264 ESMKSEVSS
+264 ESMKSDVSD

-301 ALSDLQAVTDQT
+301 ALADLQAVTDQT

-327 TDINSNTQAISN
+327 TDINSNTQALSN

-356 SLSKSLKSASSELN
+356 GLSKSLRSAADELN
-370 GGLVSQQTQ
+370 KGLLSQQSQ
-379 EEIEKDLAQKT
+379 EAIEKELAQKT
-390 AEIQKI
+390 AETQKI
-396 LEQLDKLLGQGNTS
+396 LEQIDQLLGEGTTS
-410 LAVTE
+410 LTATE
-415 QEIGSLNQSLATLDG
+415 QGAESLNQSLDALDG

-436 RKTKS
+436 RKTK
-441 VEKEEASAA
+441 
-450 PDAVAG
+450 
-456 AGDGQTARAAGGA
+456 TA
-469 GSTDSADDA
+469 
-478 DHATTTS
+478 
-485 SANTTDDAEKVG
+485 N
-497 VAAGAS
+497 
-503 VSGAEESDS
+503 AEET
-512 RDSAGRDAAGAGI
+512 AA
-525 VSGAAGNQA
+525 
-534 EKTAESVTKTE
+534 
-545 EKKENDASTADKTE
+545 
-559 TGSAKN
+559 
-565 SGSVSEDTSSSQDAE
+565 DTSSSAAGTENGTEADITSGNSSEKEAAVSGTEETAEDKKDTGDSASKDSEDAQ
-580 VNAFGTEVSAD
+580 VNAFGTEASSEE
-591 ALTVGPSGEPGS
+591 LTVGPSGEPGS

-611 EDEIGNAEDDVEEA
+611 EDEIGNAEDDVEES
-625 LESLSATGYSAGA
+625 LQSLSSTTYAAGVK
-638 MSLVEA
+638 SLVES

-649 QQVEQAQ
+649 QKIEEMQ
-656 KTAKTIV
+656 KSAKEVV
-663 NQVNG
+663 NRVNG

-674 DITGKTGSTL
+674 DISGKTGSTL

-697 LDDMRVLIDTTDK
+697 LDDMRVLIETTDK

-731 ALYTTHDMLSLLND
+731 TLYTTHDMLSLLND

-752 SLDAGTKAMLQGM
+752 SLDAGTKATLQGM
-765 EKILD
+765 EKLLD
-770 KNLTMIDQIA
+770 KNLTMIDNISA
-780 AVREAGESMKST
+780 IREAGDSMKST

-830 IVLRTDEISEDDEAT
+830 IVLRTDEISDDDDAT
-845 DISDQEADG
+845 DISDQESTSD
-854 SSDEGPLKRMWNVLV
+854 SDEGPLKRMWNVLV
-869 AIVKAIIEI
+869 AIVKAIIQI